1 MMKETTLDG
10 RRDAFLALFDEM
22 DWLES
27 FHTHS
32 YDGDIEETLI
42 DIITYKEDSI
52 SMIWLYHTK
61 ALIIQAIA
69 DGKIM
74 LNGTYSKREDL
85 DKAYKIVADIAKT
98 FFN

>member
-27 FHTHS
+27 FHAHS
-32 YDGDIEETLI
+32 YEDDIEETLI
-42 DIITYKEDSI
+42 DIVTYKEDSVT
-52 SMIWLYHTK
+52 MIWLYHTK
-61 ALIIQAIA
+61 ALVIQAIA
-69 DGKIM
+69 DGKIV
-74 LNGTYSKREDL
+74 LNETCSTRENL

-98 FFN
+98 FFD